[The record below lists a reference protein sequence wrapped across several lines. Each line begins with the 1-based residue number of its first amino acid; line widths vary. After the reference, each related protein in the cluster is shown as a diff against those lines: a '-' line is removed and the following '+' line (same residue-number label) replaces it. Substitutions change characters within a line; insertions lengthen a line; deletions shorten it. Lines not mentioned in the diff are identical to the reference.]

1 MTTDRTVG
9 YEGPIRVLDPSGVLL
24 DIGPGKLFPIDGRPG
39 HWEGAVEVSRGSG
52 IVGKALQVLID
63 TGSARSA
70 AVLQPGDESSGDMT
84 TVRFVGAGAAP
95 F

>member
-1 MTTDRTVG
+1 MTTDRTAG
-9 YEGPIRVLDPSGVLL
+9 YEGAIRVLDPSGVLL
-24 DIGPGKLFPIDGRPG
+24 DIGPGKLFPVDGRPG
-39 HWEGAVEVSRGSG
+39 HWDGTIEVSLGSS

-70 AVLQPGDESSGDMT
+70 AVLQPDDESSGDMA
-84 TVRFVGAGAAP
+84 TVRFVGAGPAP